1 MIIAILGLGYVG
13 LPLAI
18 ELGKIYN
25 TIGFD
30 ISEKKINNLNNFYDE
45 NDEIEKSDFQ
55 NSLKLR
61 FTNDFN
67 LIKNAD
73 FFIVAV
79 PTPVGKNNRPDL
91 RPLENACK
99 IIGKSIKKKSII
111 IFEPTVF
118 PGATEDICIPII
130 EKVSN
135 LKWKTDFNVAY
146 SPERINPGDKN
157 KTLRSIVKVVSADNK
172 KTLEKVSKLYSPI
185 IDAGIVKAK
194 SIKIAETAKVIEN
207 TQRDLNIALMNEL
220 AIICD
225 KMNIETK
232 EVLKVAATKWN
243 FLNFNPGLVGGHC
256 IGVDPY
262 YLTYKSKLLGH
273 KPTVILSGRHIND
286 FMSKYI
292 YEKIV
297 FFKKTINKVKPK
309 ILVLGLTFKENC
321 NDLRN
326 SKVAD
331 VILQLKKNSFD
342 VYTHDPLASKE
353 IALNEYEIKLSSWKD
368 IPKVDMIVLAVS
380 HKNYKKLGLNKI
392 TQKLN
397 NFGVFLDIKSNY
409 SKEKLN
415 KLGFKYWCL

>member
-262 YLTYKSKLLGH
+262 YLTYKSELLGH

-286 FMSKYI
+286 FMPKYI

-331 VILQLKKNSFD
+331 VIFQLKKNHFD

>member
-243 FLNFNPGLVGGHC
+243 FLN
-256 IGVDPY
+256 
-262 YLTYKSKLLGH
+262 
-273 KPTVILSGRHIND
+273 R
-286 FMSKYI
+286 
-292 YEKIV
+292 
-297 FFKKTINKVKPK
+297 
-309 ILVLGLTFKENC
+309 C
-321 NDLRN
+321 N
-326 SKVAD
+326 
-331 VILQLKKNSFD
+331 
-342 VYTHDPLASKE
+342 
-353 IALNEYEIKLSSWKD
+353 
-368 IPKVDMIVLAVS
+368 
-380 HKNYKKLGLNKI
+380 
-392 TQKLN
+392 
-397 NFGVFLDIKSNY
+397 FL
-409 SKEKLN
+409 
-415 KLGFKYWCL
+415 